1 VLGGR
6 RIRAALLSY
15 NMADFKLKCPDC
27 NLRLRRVRTVD
38 WHLEI
43 KHIKWLYSCRR
54 CGKGWIYYA
63 LKNQLTPKVPNGS
76 SVDKNEP
83 GGQNIHQ

>member
-1 VLGGR
+1 
-6 RIRAALLSY
+6 
-15 NMADFKLKCPDC
+15 MADFKLKCPDC
-27 NLRLRRVRTVD
+27 NVRLRRVKTVD

-63 LKNQLTPKVPNGS
+63 LKNQLTPEVPNGS

-83 GGQNIHQ
+83 GRTEYPPGRRMKEPKRNFP